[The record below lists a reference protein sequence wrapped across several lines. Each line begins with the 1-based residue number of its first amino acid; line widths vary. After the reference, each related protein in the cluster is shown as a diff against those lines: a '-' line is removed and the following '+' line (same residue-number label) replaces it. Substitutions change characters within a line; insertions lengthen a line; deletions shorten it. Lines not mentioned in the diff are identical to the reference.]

1 MTLNFA
7 LSSDRLPFLG
17 PALMP
22 SGGSTVRD
30 LQGFWQLK
38 RCSVAKG
45 ASPTMTLH
53 IQALRLATLTFVV
66 ERTRDLDMKLF
77 TCAAGGQY
85 RMQDM
90 NVQLNKLLSDA
101 AECRLMGKL
110 TTDIEK
116 RELLARVAD
125 YVSILA
131 AEVERAIA
139 KHVAGNGTA

>member
-1 MTLNFA
+1 
-7 LSSDRLPFLG
+7 
-17 PALMP
+17 
-22 SGGSTVRD
+22 
-30 LQGFWQLK
+30 
-38 RCSVAKG
+38 
-45 ASPTMTLH
+45 
-53 IQALRLATLTFVV
+53 
-66 ERTRDLDMKLF
+66 
-77 TCAAGGQY
+77 
-85 RMQDM
+85 MQEM